1 MKTTWRVRVQHTGHN
16 RDVIVYTAETKQTL
30 REMLVADETI
40 VFAETTGGDGHTA
53 NDMLID
59 RR

>member
-1 MKTTWRVRVQHTGHN
+1 MKATWRVRVQHASHN
-16 RDVIVYTAETKQTL
+16 RDVIIYEAETKQAL
-30 REMLVADETI
+30 REMLIADKTI